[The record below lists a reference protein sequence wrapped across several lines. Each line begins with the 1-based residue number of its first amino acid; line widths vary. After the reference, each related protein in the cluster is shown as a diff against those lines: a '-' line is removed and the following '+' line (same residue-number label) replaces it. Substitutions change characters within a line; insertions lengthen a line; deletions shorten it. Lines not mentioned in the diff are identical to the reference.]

1 MIDLTSK
8 YGEEVRKK
16 LETEMVIWLT
26 TVTPNGTPQPR
37 PVWFIWQ
44 DNKFIVYSM
53 ASAKKLEH
61 IRNNPNVSLQF
72 NMASHN
78 DAAFIFIGKASIIE
92 SPTPVIDI
100 KEYIEKYSEAI
111 KEIDANT
118 DPESFNEAYSVR
130 IEITPTKFRVN

>member
-1 MIDLTSK
+1 MIDLTSEH
-8 YGEEVRKK
+8 GMQALKK
-16 LETEMVIWLT
+16 LKSEMVIWLT

-44 DNKFIVYSM
+44 DNKIIVYSM

-61 IRNNPNVSLQF
+61 IRNNPHVSLQF

-78 DAAFIFIGKASIIE
+78 DTAFVFIGQASIIE
-92 SPTPVIDI
+92 SPTPAI
-100 KEYIEKYSEAI
+100 KVNEYIQKYSDEI
-111 KEIDANT
+111 KGMDAT
-118 DPESFNEAYSVR
+118 PESFNDAYNVR